1 MKKIL
6 LISCFTLV
14 SKISFS
20 QNLEP
25 NKSKYSKESE
35 TQLYVDYI
43 RITDSLTKVY
53 KKPVEGYSKVTTN
66 DTTRLTIYYRE
77 KGKLNSLTFITT
89 SNQLPNSGANRTVN
103 FDRQ

>member
-1 MKKIL
+1 MKNIL
-6 LISCFTLV
+6 FILCFVFV
-14 SKISFS
+14 SKTSFS
-20 QNLEP
+20 QKSEP
-25 NKSKYSKESE
+25 NKPKYTKESE